1 MFERVSDKLR
11 VLPCWLNLS
20 WSTGTNI
27 AHSGIIPSALKQPS
41 SIMMTNNSASAPV
54 EADESIINTYEIFCA
69 AYRQREDTLTL
80 IYQLNQMIK
89 AVQKHRG
96 MSMGLLAGNAAFI
109 GDFEILQRQ
118 LERRLATLE
127 TFAHET
133 GGLLSQRDKKN
144 LHLAWETIRHNWQD
158 DDVSDNFELHSHF
171 VEQLHGMI
179 FSLAK
184 QLEAPLSGEVPG
196 EVSSNLAGEVS
207 GNLVEP
213 PALLQSDRDGVSYPR
228 MFKQIELLN
237 FVTTQLP
244 EMIEQIAKIRGL
256 STYAAAT
263 GEVRYHND
271 RKLRFLLQCSRRQSE
286 KLRHQAERLEGILNG
301 GIKGLIELKN
311 LELKL
316 IYFLN
321 SVERDVLSGRT
332 ITASSH
338 QLFKL
343 ATELIDVYWAVVNEG
358 LDMVRKWHADDL
370 ENWLKL

>member
-1 MFERVSDKLR
+1 
-11 VLPCWLNLS
+11 
-20 WSTGTNI
+20 
-27 AHSGIIPSALKQPS
+27 
-41 SIMMTNNSASAPV
+41 MTLV
-54 EADESIINTYEIFCA
+54 
-69 AYRQREDTLTL
+69 
-80 IYQLNQMIK
+80 YQLNQMVK

-96 MSMGLLAGNAAFI
+96 MSTALLAGNVAFV
-109 GDFEILQRQ
+109 GDFDILQRQ

-127 TFAHET
+127 TFARET
-133 GGLLSQRDKKN
+133 DGLLNQRDKEN

-184 QLEAPLSGEVPG
+184 QLEQPLTAD
-196 EVSSNLAGEVS
+196 LAESAGS
-207 GNLVEP
+207 TQL
-213 PALLQSDRDGVSYPR
+213 STDGVVYPR

-237 FVTTQLP
+237 FVARQLP
-244 EMIEQIAKIRGL
+244 DMIEQIAKIRGL

-263 GEVRYHND
+263 GEVHYHND
-271 RKLRFLLQCSRRQSE
+271 RKLRFLLQCSRQQSE

-301 GIKGLIELKN
+301 KIKGLVELKN

-321 SVERDVLSGRT
+321 VVERDVLSGRE

-343 ATELIDVYWAVVNEG
+343 ATEFIDVYWAVVNEG
-358 LDMVRKWHADDL
+358 LGLVRKWHEEDL
-370 ENWLKL
+370 ENWLRL

>member
-1 MFERVSDKLR
+1 MI
-11 VLPCWLNLS
+11 
-20 WSTGTNI
+20 TTN
-27 AHSGIIPSALKQPS
+27 SPPSPGEPD
-41 SIMMTNNSASAPV
+41 NGP
-54 EADESIINTYEIFCA
+54 NTYEAFCA

-80 IYQLNQMIK
+80 VYQLNQMVK

-96 MSMGLLAGNAAFI
+96 MSTALLAGNVAFV
-109 GDFEILQRQ
+109 GDFDILQRQ

-127 TFAHET
+127 TFARET
-133 GGLLSQRDKKN
+133 DGLLNQRDKEN

-184 QLEAPLSGEVPG
+184 QLEQPLTAD
-196 EVSSNLAGEVS
+196 LAESAGS
-207 GNLVEP
+207 TQL
-213 PALLQSDRDGVSYPR
+213 STDGVVYPR

-237 FVTTQLP
+237 FVARQLP
-244 EMIEQIAKIRGL
+244 DMIEQIAKIRGL

-263 GEVRYHND
+263 GEVHYHND
-271 RKLRFLLQCSRRQSE
+271 RKLRFLLQCSRQQSE

-301 GIKGLIELKN
+301 KIKGLVELKN

-321 SVERDVLSGRT
+321 VVERDVLSGRE

-343 ATELIDVYWAVVNEG
+343 ATEFIDVYWAVVNEG
-358 LDMVRKWHADDL
+358 LGLVRKWHEEDL
-370 ENWLKL
+370 ENWLRL

>member
-1 MFERVSDKLR
+1 
-11 VLPCWLNLS
+11 
-20 WSTGTNI
+20 
-27 AHSGIIPSALKQPS
+27 
-41 SIMMTNNSASAPV
+41 MMTINSASAPV
-54 EADESIINTYEIFCA
+54 ETDESIINTYEVFCA

-80 IYQLNQMIK
+80 VYQLNQMIK

-96 MSMGLLAGNAAFI
+96 MSMGLLAGNAAFV
-109 GDFEILQRQ
+109 GDFKVLQRQ

-127 TFAHET
+127 TFARET
-133 GGLLSQRDKKN
+133 GGLLSQRDKEN

-171 VEQLHGMI
+171 IEQLHGMI
-179 FSLAK
+179 YSLAK
-184 QLEAPLSGEVPG
+184 QLEKPLSGE
-196 EVSSNLAGEVS
+196 
-207 GNLVEP
+207 LVES
-213 PALLQSDRDGVSYPR
+213 PALSQGDKEGVSYPR

-237 FVTTQLP
+237 FVARQLP
-244 EMIEQIAKIRGL
+244 DMIEQIAKIRGL

-263 GEVRYHND
+263 GEVHYHND
-271 RKLRFLLQCSRRQSE
+271 RKLRFLLQCSRQHSE
-286 KLRHQAERLEGILNG
+286 KIRHQSERLEGILDG

-321 SVERDVLSGRT
+321 VVERDVLSGRT

-358 LDMVRKWHADDL
+358 LSLVRKWHEADM

>member
-1 MFERVSDKLR
+1 
-11 VLPCWLNLS
+11 
-20 WSTGTNI
+20 
-27 AHSGIIPSALKQPS
+27 
-41 SIMMTNNSASAPV
+41 MTTNSASAPV
-54 EADESIINTYEIFCA
+54 EAGESIINTYEAFCT

-80 IYQLNQMIK
+80 VYQLNQMIK

-96 MSMGLLAGNAAFI
+96 MSMALLAGNAAFV
-109 GDFEILQRQ
+109 GDFEILQHQ

-127 TFAHET
+127 TFARET
-133 GGLLSQRDKKN
+133 GGLLSQRDKEN

-184 QLEAPLSGEVPG
+184 QLERPLSGELPSESSG
-196 EVSSNLAGEVS
+196 E
-207 GNLVEP
+207 LVEFST
-213 PALLQSDRDGVSYPR
+213 LSRRDRSGVSYPR

-237 FVTTQLP
+237 FVARQLP
-244 EMIEQIAKIRGL
+244 DMIEQIAKIRGL

-263 GEVRYHND
+263 GEVHYHND
-271 RKLRFLLQCSRRQSE
+271 RKLRFLLQCSRQQSE
-286 KLRHQAERLEGILNG
+286 KLRHQAERLEGILDG

-316 IYFLN
+316 FYFLN
-321 SVERDVLSGRT
+321 VVERDVLSGRA

-358 LDMVRKWHADDL
+358 LSLVRKWHEEDM